1 MIIIVINGNCVN
13 KQVHLFELIIFIL
26 IHLIVLSVNDKNVHI
41 SELLFE
47 VLLIVND

>member
-1 MIIIVINGNCVN
+1 MVIVLIIII
-13 KQVHLFELIIFIL
+13 KQVQVDLFELIIFIL